1 MANIDFAALSG
12 NARISAVLHRL
23 IELKLADR
31 AELYKAPQFLNFGSM
46 NGTGSSALQVPVIG
60 LAGSELMAAVGDGS
74 SVSNTSINTGTTAT
88 ITIAR
93 QALRYDLTDLASLT
107 DPMGT
112 GAGVGIEGLANSMA
126 ISFGMRLTQMI
137 TALSSGLSQ
146 SVGATTVALAVSTFF
161 DAIYKLQLQSND
173 GEFAAV
179 LAPQQINHLIN
190 SLRSETGPGQ
200 YVAATQDQ
208 IAAKGQGYR
217 GMLFGVALYTSST
230 VPSANAGVDRLGMMT
245 ATGAIG
251 YATGTPMPIQGAGG
265 IILPAGSQVVVE
277 IERDAASGLTKIV
290 GSSFAGVAE
299 IQDLKAVGI
308 LSKLAP

>member
-12 NARISAVLHRL
+12 NARLSAVLHRM

-31 AELYKAPQFLNFGSM
+31 AELYKAPQFLNFGSL
-46 NGTGSSALQVPVIG
+46 NGTGSSALQVPVVG
-60 LAGSELMAAVGDGS
+60 LAGTDLMAAVGDGS
-74 SVSNTSINTGTTAT
+74 SVANTSITSSAAT

-93 QALRYDLTDLASLT
+93 QALRYDITDLASLT
-107 DPMGT
+107 DPLAS

-126 ISFGMRLTQMI
+126 IAFGMRLTQMI

-146 SVGATTVALAVSTFF
+146 SVGATTVALSVSTFF

-179 LAPQQINHLIN
+179 LAPQQINHLVN

-208 IAAKGQGYR
+208 IAAKGQGFR
-217 GMLFGVALYTSST
+217 GMLFGVSLYTSST
-230 VPSANAGVDRLGMMT
+230 VPSANAGADRLGMMT

-251 YATGTPMPIQGAGG
+251 YATGSPMPIQGAGA

-277 IERDAASGLTKIV
+277 LERDAASGITRVI
-290 GSSFAGVAE
+290 GNSFCGVAE
-299 IQDLKAVGI
+299 VQDLKAVGI

>member
-12 NARISAVLHRL
+12 NARLSAVLHRM

-31 AELYKAPQFLNFGSM
+31 AELYKAPQFLNFGSL
-46 NGTGSSALQVPVIG
+46 NGLGSSALQVPVVG
-60 LAGSELMAAVGDGS
+60 LAGTDLMAAVGDGS
-74 SVSNTSINTGTTAT
+74 SVSNTSITSSAAT

-93 QALRYDLTDLASLT
+93 QALRYDITDLASLT
-107 DPMGT
+107 DPLAS
-112 GAGVGIEGLANSMA
+112 GAGVGVEGLANSMA
-126 ISFGMRLTQMI
+126 IAFGMRLTQMI

-146 SVGATTVALAVSTFF
+146 SVGSTTVALTVATFF

-190 SLRSETGPGQ
+190 SLRAETGPGQ

-208 IAAKGQGYR
+208 IAARGQGFR
-217 GMLFGVALYTSST
+217 GMLFGVGLYTSST
-230 VPSANAGVDRLGMMT
+230 VPTANAGADRLGMMT

-251 YATGTPMPIQGAGG
+251 YATGTPMPIQGAGA

-277 IERDAASGLTKIV
+277 LERSAASGLTTVV
-290 GSSFAGVAE
+290 GNAFAGVAE
-299 IQDLKAVGI
+299 IQDLKAVGV
-308 LSKLAP
+308 LSKATP

>member
-12 NARISAVLHRL
+12 NARLSAVLHRM

-31 AELYKAPQFLNFGSM
+31 AELYKAPQFTNYGTLNGS
-46 NGTGSSALQVPVIG
+46 GSSALQVPVIG
-60 LAGSELMAAVGDGS
+60 LGGTDLMAAVGDGS
-74 SVSNTSINTGTTAT
+74 SVSETVPSRDGRT

-93 QALRYDLTDLASLT
+93 QALRYDITDLASLT
-107 DPMGT
+107 DPLAS

-126 ISFGMRLTQMI
+126 IAFGMRLTQMI

-146 SVGATTVALAVSTFF
+146 SVGTTTVALSVSTFF

-208 IAAKGQGYR
+208 IAAKGQGFR

-230 VPSANAGVDRLGMMT
+230 VPTANASADRLGMMT

-251 YATGTPMPIQGAGG
+251 YATGSPMPIQGAGA

-277 IERDAASGLTKIV
+277 LERDAASGLTRVI

>member
-12 NARISAVLHRL
+12 NARLSAVLHRM

-31 AELYKAPQFLNFGSM
+31 AELYKAPQFLNFGSL
-46 NGTGSSALQVPVIG
+46 NGTGSSALQVPVVG
-60 LAGSELMAAVGDGS
+60 LAGTDLMAAVGDGS
-74 SVSNTSINTGTTAT
+74 SVSNTSITSSAAT

-93 QALRYDLTDLASLT
+93 QALRYDITDLASLT
-107 DPMGT
+107 DPLAA

-126 ISFGMRLTQMI
+126 IAFGMRLTQMI

-146 SVGATTVALAVSTFF
+146 SVGTTTVALSVSTFF

-208 IAAKGQGYR
+208 IAAKGQGFR
-217 GMLFGVALYTSST
+217 GMLFGVSLYTSST
-230 VPSANAGVDRLGMMT
+230 VPTANAAADRLGMMT

-251 YATGTPMPIQGAGG
+251 YATGSPMPIQGAGA

-277 IERDAASGLTKIV
+277 LERDAASGLTKVV
-290 GSSFAGVAE
+290 GNSFAGVAE

>member
-12 NARISAVLHRL
+12 NARLAAILHKT

-31 AELYKAPQFLNFGSM
+31 AELFKAPQFTNFGSL
-46 NGTGSSALQVPVIG
+46 NGSGSSALQIPVIG
-60 LAGSELMAAVGDGS
+60 LGGTDLMAAVGDGS
-74 SVSNTSINTGTTAT
+74 SVTETVPSRDGRT

-93 QALRYDLTDLASLT
+93 QALRYDITDLASLT
-107 DPMGT
+107 DPLAA

-126 ISFGMRLTQMI
+126 IAFGMRLTQMI

-146 SVGATTVALAVSTFF
+146 SVGATTVALSVSTFF

-173 GEFAAV
+173 GEFAAI

-208 IAAKGQGYR
+208 IAARGQGYR
-217 GMLFGVALYTSST
+217 GMLFGVALHTSST
-230 VPSANAGVDRLGMMT
+230 VPFANASADRLGLMV
-245 ATGAIG
+245 ANGCIG
-251 YATGTPMPIQGAGG
+251 YATGTPAPVQGAGG
-265 IILPAGSQVVVE
+265 IIIPAGSQVVVE
-277 IERDAASGLTKIV
+277 LERDGAAGITRVI
-290 GSSFAGVAE
+290 GNAFAGVAE
-299 IQDLKAVGI
+299 IQDLKGVGI
-308 LSKLAP
+308 LSKATP

>member
-12 NARISAVLHRL
+12 NARLSAVLHRM

-31 AELYKAPQFLNFGSM
+31 AELYKAPQFLNFGSL
-46 NGTGSSALQVPVIG
+46 NGTGSSALQVPVVG
-60 LAGSELMAAVGDGS
+60 LAGTDLMAAVGDGS
-74 SVSNTSINTGTTAT
+74 SVANTSITSSAAT

-93 QALRYDLTDLASLT
+93 QALRYDITDLASLT
-107 DPMGT
+107 DPLAS

-126 ISFGMRLTQMI
+126 IAFGMRLTQMI

-146 SVGATTVALAVSTFF
+146 SVGATTVALTVSTFF

-208 IAAKGQGYR
+208 IAAKGQGFR
-217 GMLFGVALYTSST
+217 GMLFGVSLYTSST
-230 VPSANAGVDRLGMMT
+230 VPTANAGADRLGMMT

-251 YATGTPMPIQGAGG
+251 YATGSPAPVQGAGA

-277 IERDAASGLTKIV
+277 LERDAASGLTKVI
-290 GSSFAGVAE
+290 GNSFAGVAE

-308 LSKLAP
+308 LSKLTP

>member
-12 NARISAVLHRL
+12 NARVSAVLHRM

-31 AELYKAPQFLNFGSM
+31 AELYKAPQFLNFGSL
-46 NGTGSSALQVPVIG
+46 NGSGSSALQVPVVG
-60 LAGSELMAAVGDGS
+60 LAGTDLMAAVGDGS
-74 SVSNTSINTGTTAT
+74 SVSNTSITSSAAT

-93 QALRYDLTDLASLT
+93 QALRYDITDLASLT
-107 DPMGT
+107 DPLAS

-126 ISFGMRLTQMI
+126 IAFGMRLTQMI

-146 SVGATTVALAVSTFF
+146 SVGATTVALSVSTFF

-208 IAAKGQGYR
+208 IAAKGQGFR

-230 VPSANAGVDRLGMMT
+230 VPSANAGADRLGMMT

-251 YATGTPMPIQGAGG
+251 YATGSPMPIQGAGA

-277 IERDAASGLTKIV
+277 LERDAASGLTKVI
-290 GSSFAGVAE
+290 GNSFAGVAE

>member
-12 NARISAVLHRL
+12 NARLSAVLHRM

-31 AELYKAPQFLNFGSM
+31 AELYKAPQFLNFGTL
-46 NGTGSSALQVPVIG
+46 NGTGSSALQVPVVG
-60 LAGSELMAAVGDGS
+60 LAGTDLMAAVGDGT
-74 SVSNTSINTGTTAT
+74 SVSNTSITSSAAT
-88 ITIAR
+88 LTIAR
-93 QALRYDLTDLASLT
+93 QALRYDITDLASLT
-107 DPMGT
+107 DPLAA

-126 ISFGMRLTQMI
+126 IAFGMRLTQMI

-146 SVGATTVALAVSTFF
+146 SVGTTTVALSVSTFF

-179 LAPQQINHLIN
+179 LAPQQVNHLIN

-208 IAAKGQGYR
+208 IAAKGQGFR
-217 GMLFGVALYTSST
+217 GMLFGVSLYTSST
-230 VPSANAGVDRLGMMT
+230 VPTANAGADRLGMMVS
-245 ATGAIG
+245 TGCIG
-251 YATGTPMPIQGAGG
+251 YATGSPMPIQGAGA

-277 IERDAASGLTKIV
+277 LERDAASGLTKVV
-290 GSSFAGVAE
+290 GNSFAGVAE
-299 IQDLKAVGI
+299 IQDLKGVGI

>member
-12 NARISAVLHRL
+12 NARLSAVLHRM

-31 AELYKAPQFLNFGSM
+31 AELYKAPQFLNFGTL
-46 NGTGSSALQVPVIG
+46 NGTGSSALQVPVVG
-60 LAGSELMAAVGDGS
+60 LAGTDLMAAVGDGT
-74 SVSNTSINTGTTAT
+74 SVSNTSITSSAAT

-93 QALRYDLTDLASLT
+93 QALRYDITDLASLT
-107 DPMGT
+107 DPLAA

-126 ISFGMRLTQMI
+126 IAFGMRLTQMI

-146 SVGATTVALAVSTFF
+146 SVGTTTVALSVSTFF

-179 LAPQQINHLIN
+179 LAPQQVNHLIN

-208 IAAKGQGYR
+208 IAAKGQGFR
-217 GMLFGVALYTSST
+217 GMLFGVSLYTSST
-230 VPSANAGVDRLGMMT
+230 VPTANAGADRLGMMVS
-245 ATGAIG
+245 TGCIG
-251 YATGTPMPIQGAGG
+251 YATGSPMPIQGAGA

-277 IERDAASGLTKIV
+277 LERDAASGLTKVV
-290 GSSFAGVAE
+290 GNSFAGVAE
-299 IQDLKAVGI
+299 IQDLKGVGI

>member
-12 NARISAVLHRL
+12 NARLSAVLHRM

-31 AELYKAPQFLNFGSM
+31 AELYKAPQFLNFGSL
-46 NGTGSSALQVPVIG
+46 NGSGSSALQVPVVG
-60 LAGSELMAAVGDGS
+60 LAGTDLMAAVGDGS
-74 SVSNTSINTGTTAT
+74 PVANTSITSSAAT

-93 QALRYDLTDLASLT
+93 QALRYDITDLASLT
-107 DPMGT
+107 DPLAA

-126 ISFGMRLTQMI
+126 IAFGMRLTQMI

-146 SVGATTVALAVSTFF
+146 SVGATTVALSVSTFF

-179 LAPQQINHLIN
+179 LAPQQINHLVN

-208 IAAKGQGYR
+208 IAAKGQGFR
-217 GMLFGVALYTSST
+217 GMLFGVSLYTSST
-230 VPSANAGVDRLGMMT
+230 VPSANAGADRLGMMT

-251 YATGTPMPIQGAGG
+251 YATGSPAPIQGAGA

-277 IERDAASGLTKIV
+277 LERDAASGLTKVI
-290 GSSFAGVAE
+290 GNSFAGVAE

>member
-12 NARISAVLHRL
+12 NARLSAVLHRM

-31 AELYKAPQFLNFGSM
+31 AELYKAPQFLNFGSL
-46 NGTGSSALQVPVIG
+46 NGTGSSALQVPVVG
-60 LAGSELMAAVGDGS
+60 LAGTDLMAAVGDGS
-74 SVSNTSINTGTTAT
+74 SVSNTSITSSAAT

-93 QALRYDLTDLASLT
+93 QALRYDITDLASLT
-107 DPMGT
+107 DPLAS
-112 GAGVGIEGLANSMA
+112 GAGVGVEGLANSMA
-126 ISFGMRLTQMI
+126 IAFGMRLTQMI

-146 SVGATTVALAVSTFF
+146 SVGATTVALSVSTFF

-208 IAAKGQGYR
+208 IAAKGQGFR
-217 GMLFGVALYTSST
+217 GMLFGVSLYTSST
-230 VPSANAGVDRLGMMT
+230 VPSANAGADRLGMMT

-251 YATGTPMPIQGAGG
+251 YATGSPMPIQGAGA

-277 IERDAASGLTKIV
+277 LERDAASGLTKVI
-290 GSSFAGVAE
+290 GNSFAGVAE

>member
-12 NARISAVLHRL
+12 NARLSAVLHRM

-31 AELYKAPQFLNFGSM
+31 AELYKAPQFLNFGSL
-46 NGTGSSALQVPVIG
+46 NGTGSSALQVPVVG
-60 LAGSELMAAVGDGS
+60 LAGTDLMAAVGDGS
-74 SVSNTSINTGTTAT
+74 SVSNTSITSSAAT

-93 QALRYDLTDLASLT
+93 QALRYDITDLASLT
-107 DPMGT
+107 DPLAS
-112 GAGVGIEGLANSMA
+112 GAGVGVEGLANSMA
-126 ISFGMRLTQMI
+126 IAFGMRLTQMI

-146 SVGATTVALAVSTFF
+146 SVGATTVALTVSTFF

-200 YVAATQDQ
+200 YVAATQEQ
-208 IAAKGQGYR
+208 IAAKGQGFR
-217 GMLFGVALYTSST
+217 GMLFGVSLYTSST
-230 VPSANAGVDRLGMMT
+230 VPSANAAADRLGMMT

-251 YATGTPMPIQGAGG
+251 YATGSPMPIQGAGA

-277 IERDAASGLTKIV
+277 LERDAASGITRVI
-290 GSSFAGVAE
+290 GNSFCGVAE
-299 IQDLKAVGI
+299 VQDLKAVGI

>member
-12 NARISAVLHRL
+12 NARLSAVLHRM

-31 AELYKAPQFLNFGSM
+31 AELYKAPQFINFGTL
-46 NGTGSSALQVPVIG
+46 NGTGSSALQVPVVG
-60 LAGSELMAAVGDGS
+60 LAGTDLMAAVGDGS
-74 SVSNTSINTGTTAT
+74 SVANTSITSSAAT

-93 QALRYDLTDLASLT
+93 QALRYDITDLASLT
-107 DPMGT
+107 DPLAS

-126 ISFGMRLTQMI
+126 IAFGMRLTQMI

-146 SVGATTVALAVSTFF
+146 SVGATTVALTVSTFF

-208 IAAKGQGYR
+208 IAAKGQGFR
-217 GMLFGVALYTSST
+217 GMLFGVSLYTSST
-230 VPSANAGVDRLGMMT
+230 VPTANAGADRLGMMT

-251 YATGTPMPIQGAGG
+251 YATGSPAPVQGAGA

-277 IERDAASGLTKIV
+277 LERDAASGLTKVI
-290 GSSFAGVAE
+290 GNSFAGVAE

-308 LSKLAP
+308 LSKLTP

>member
-12 NARISAVLHRL
+12 NARVSAVLHRM

-31 AELYKAPQFLNFGSM
+31 AELYKAPQFLNFGSL
-46 NGTGSSALQVPVIG
+46 NGSGSSALQVPVVG
-60 LAGSELMAAVGDGS
+60 LAGTDLMAAVGDGS
-74 SVSNTSINTGTTAT
+74 SVSNTSITSSAAT

-93 QALRYDLTDLASLT
+93 QALRYDITDLASLT
-107 DPMGT
+107 DPLAS

-126 ISFGMRLTQMI
+126 IAFGMRLTQMI

-146 SVGATTVALAVSTFF
+146 SVGTTTVALSVSTFF

-208 IAAKGQGYR
+208 IAAKGQGFR
-217 GMLFGVALYTSST
+217 GMLFGVSLYTSST
-230 VPSANAGVDRLGMMT
+230 VPSANAGADRLGMMT

-251 YATGTPMPIQGAGG
+251 YATGSPAPIQGAGA

-277 IERDAASGLTKIV
+277 LERDAASGLTKVI
-290 GSSFAGVAE
+290 GNSFAGVAE

>member
-12 NARISAVLHRL
+12 NARLSAVLHRM

-31 AELYKAPQFLNFGSM
+31 AELYKAPQFLNFGSL
-46 NGTGSSALQVPVIG
+46 NGTGSSALQVPVVG
-60 LAGSELMAAVGDGS
+60 LAGTDLMAAIGDGS
-74 SVSNTSINTGTTAT
+74 PVANTSITSSAAT

-93 QALRYDLTDLASLT
+93 QALRYDITDLASLT
-107 DPMGT
+107 DPLAS

-126 ISFGMRLTQMI
+126 IAFGMRLTQMI

-146 SVGATTVALAVSTFF
+146 SVGTTTVALSVSTFF

-208 IAAKGQGYR
+208 IAAKGQGFR
-217 GMLFGVALYTSST
+217 GMLFGVSLYTSST
-230 VPSANAGVDRLGMMT
+230 VPTANAGADRLGMMT

-251 YATGTPMPIQGAGG
+251 YATGSPMPIQGAGA

-277 IERDAASGLTKIV
+277 LERDAASGITRVI
-290 GSSFAGVAE
+290 GNSFAGVAE